1 MFLKLHHRFVFVA
14 LGLLLSLC
22 ASAQNFLPPVTNYN
36 STTYNAASQNWGLST
51 DSDGTLYAANNDGL
65 LRFDGER
72 WEVFTLPNKT
82 AIRSVFCI
90 KDRIYTG
97 SYEEFGYWTEDAY
110 GSLQYT
116 SLSKLISTTFA
127 NEEFWQITAWQ
138 GAIVFRSFGNLYV
151 YNGQTITTERPQTII
166 TAMQVHND
174 KLLLG
179 SNYGEIFEFD
189 QDRFQSYAENSIS
202 ASSIIELSTYDN
214 QLLAGTRRQG
224 IYSLKNGVFSPWGSE
239 ALKAFLAVNELNKIQ
254 PVDQDLVIL
263 GTVKGGILY
272 YNPKTGALKNHFR
285 QNGLQ
290 NNTVL
295 SLHKDRSKIWI
306 GLDNGIDVVVP
317 NTAIQYL
324 LDNTGQ
330 LGAVYDIASLDGSL
344 YVGSNTG
351 VHKIT
356 EQGIFFIPGSQGQVW
371 SLTKIEGRLFV
382 NHNLGLFELKNDALK
397 LVSGISGS
405 FGLTAIPQSSSYFNT
420 TYNGLRKYTLTK
432 GALLNQPLSE
442 GGGAPVEHVIFED
455 QNYFWAAHPYKGFY
469 RAQLNNQ
476 QQRIENKESYIDYE
490 ALAAYKTEIHKL
502 EGEIAFYNAGS
513 WYRYNSISDTLEEF
527 EDLKAYTAYA
537 LLSNQDNSYWFKNR
551 NGAGLIYTNFSSDS
565 IFIEEPLLES
575 RIIKNYEKIVKRND
589 SIYYITLNE
598 GFARLNLAQLQ
609 RNNANQNLST
619 PLLNG
624 IKTNN
629 KALALDQSIEIP
641 FKEAGQI
648 EIAIAA
654 PQLHNPKF
662 FYSLSNGLSGQSNG
676 TLNFQNLQ
684 AGSYTLKIWPELN
697 GQRGDQP
704 LNVTFLIKRPWY
716 LSNLMIV
723 VYVLLLFGVIFLVAY
738 INKQKLNKHR
748 RELEERLVKEQERK
762 NQLAERNN
770 LLEEINAKRKEL
782 ANTTYLAAKRN
793 SSLIDIKNDLE
804 AVKDKGDNQK
814 KVNSIQNK
822 INHII
827 DAKDNWKVFET
838 TFKEINNDFFQQLLE
853 NHPTL
858 SSKDLK
864 LCAYLKMNLSTKEIA
879 PLMAISVRG
888 VEIHRYRLR
897 KKLNLKSGKNLS
909 KYLIKNY

>member
-1 MFLKLHHRFVFVA
+1 
-14 LGLLLSLC
+14 
-22 ASAQNFLPPVTNYN
+22 
-36 STTYNAASQNWGLST
+36 
-51 DSDGTLYAANNDGL
+51 
-65 LRFDGER
+65 
-72 WEVFTLPNKT
+72 
-82 AIRSVFCI
+82 
-90 KDRIYTG
+90 
-97 SYEEFGYWTEDAY
+97 
-110 GSLQYT
+110 
-116 SLSKLISTTFA
+116 
-127 NEEFWQITAWQ
+127 
-138 GAIVFRSFGNLYV
+138 
-151 YNGQTITTERPQTII
+151 I

-330 LGAVYDIASLDGSL
+330 LGAVYDIASLGGSL

-397 LVSGISGS
+397 LVSGVSGS
-405 FGLTAIPQSSSYFNT
+405 FGLTTIPQSSSYFNT
-420 TYNGLRKYTLTK
+420 TYNGLRKYTLTE
-432 GALLNQPLSE
+432 GTLLNQPLAE

-527 EDLKAYTAYA
+527 EDLKAYTSYA

-676 TLNFQNLQ
+676 NLNFQNLQ

-762 NQLAERNN
+762 NQLAERNS

-897 KKLNLKSGKNLS
+897 KKLDLKSGKNLS

>member
-1 MFLKLHHRFVFVA
+1 
-14 LGLLLSLC
+14 
-22 ASAQNFLPPVTNYN
+22 
-36 STTYNAASQNWGLST
+36 
-51 DSDGTLYAANNDGL
+51 
-65 LRFDGER
+65 
-72 WEVFTLPNKT
+72 
-82 AIRSVFCI
+82 
-90 KDRIYTG
+90 
-97 SYEEFGYWTEDAY
+97 
-110 GSLQYT
+110 
-116 SLSKLISTTFA
+116 
-127 NEEFWQITAWQ
+127 
-138 GAIVFRSFGNLYV
+138 
-151 YNGQTITTERPQTII
+151 
-166 TAMQVHND
+166 
-174 KLLLG
+174 
-179 SNYGEIFEFD
+179 
-189 QDRFQSYAENSIS
+189 
-202 ASSIIELSTYDN
+202 
-214 QLLAGTRRQG
+214 
-224 IYSLKNGVFSPWGSE
+224 
-239 ALKAFLAVNELNKIQ
+239 
-254 PVDQDLVIL
+254 
-263 GTVKGGILY
+263 
-272 YNPKTGALKNHFR
+272 
-285 QNGLQ
+285 
-290 NNTVL
+290 
-295 SLHKDRSKIWI
+295 
-306 GLDNGIDVVVP
+306 
-317 NTAIQYL
+317 
-324 LDNTGQ
+324 
-330 LGAVYDIASLDGSL
+330 
-344 YVGSNTG
+344 
-351 VHKIT
+351 
-356 EQGIFFIPGSQGQVW
+356 
-371 SLTKIEGRLFV
+371 
-382 NHNLGLFELKNDALK
+382 
-397 LVSGISGS
+397 
-405 FGLTAIPQSSSYFNT
+405 
-420 TYNGLRKYTLTK
+420 
-432 GALLNQPLSE
+432 
-442 GGGAPVEHVIFED
+442 
-455 QNYFWAAHPYKGFY
+455 
-469 RAQLNNQ
+469 
-476 QQRIENKESYIDYE
+476 
-490 ALAAYKTEIHKL
+490 
-502 EGEIAFYNAGS
+502 
-513 WYRYNSISDTLEEF
+513 
-527 EDLKAYTAYA
+527 
-537 LLSNQDNSYWFKNR
+537 
-551 NGAGLIYTNFSSDS
+551 S

-609 RNNANQNLST
+609 RDNANQNLST

-704 LNVTFLIKRPWY
+704 LNLTFLIKRPWY

-897 KKLNLKSGKNLS
+897 KKLDLKSGKNLS

>member
-1 MFLKLHHRFVFVA
+1 
-14 LGLLLSLC
+14 
-22 ASAQNFLPPVTNYN
+22 
-36 STTYNAASQNWGLST
+36 
-51 DSDGTLYAANNDGL
+51 
-65 LRFDGER
+65 
-72 WEVFTLPNKT
+72 
-82 AIRSVFCI
+82 
-90 KDRIYTG
+90 
-97 SYEEFGYWTEDAY
+97 
-110 GSLQYT
+110 
-116 SLSKLISTTFA
+116 
-127 NEEFWQITAWQ
+127 
-138 GAIVFRSFGNLYV
+138 
-151 YNGQTITTERPQTII
+151 
-166 TAMQVHND
+166 
-174 KLLLG
+174 
-179 SNYGEIFEFD
+179 
-189 QDRFQSYAENSIS
+189 
-202 ASSIIELSTYDN
+202 
-214 QLLAGTRRQG
+214 
-224 IYSLKNGVFSPWGSE
+224 
-239 ALKAFLAVNELNKIQ
+239 
-254 PVDQDLVIL
+254 
-263 GTVKGGILY
+263 
-272 YNPKTGALKNHFR
+272 
-285 QNGLQ
+285 
-290 NNTVL
+290 
-295 SLHKDRSKIWI
+295 
-306 GLDNGIDVVVP
+306 
-317 NTAIQYL
+317 
-324 LDNTGQ
+324 
-330 LGAVYDIASLDGSL
+330 
-344 YVGSNTG
+344 NTG

-397 LVSGISGS
+397 LISGVSGS

-420 TYNGLRKYTLTK
+420 TYNGLRKYTLTE
-432 GALLNQPLSE
+432 GALLNQPLAE

-762 NQLAERNN
+762 NQLAERNS

-897 KKLNLKSGKNLS
+897 KKLDLKSGKNLS